1 MKKTALTMAISSLL
15 LAGGAQASTVYNQD
29 GTKLDIGGR
38 VQGMYYGSD
47 NDDESGDQ
55 SYLRLRIGGETRI
68 NEETVANGFVEYN
81 VPTNSSDTELR
92 YAYVGIKNDRFGAF
106 SYGRQ
111 DGLIAKA
118 VNDYTDVLP
127 EWGGDGLGKGTEVF
141 GTGRTNGLA
150 QYIYTFDGLVL
161 GAQFTGENEAQNESA
176 SSWTKGSEE
185 GYALSANY
193 NFDMGI
199 SLGLAYNQAGKT
211 TDQVEKANFGAQDAK
226 LTAVGIK
233 YNANN
238 LYAAATYA
246 YGEDHVYVNNAGNNG
261 YVSESNGY
269 EAVVQYTWG
278 QWKPSLAYN
287 RLDVKDADQNID
299 DTLTEYVSIGAWYNI
314 NDNFDVYV
322 DYKANLLSSVGTDG
336 YNKFGQNTDDV
347 VGVAMQYHF

>member
-47 NDDESGDQ
+47 NDNENGDQ
-55 SYLRLRIGGETRI
+55 SYLRLRIGGETRV
-68 NEETVANGFVEYN
+68 NSETVANGFVEYN
-81 VPTNSSDTELR
+81 VPTNDSDTELR
-92 YAYVGIKNDRFGAF
+92 YAYVGVKNDRFGAF

-150 QYIYTFDGLVL
+150 QYFYTFDGLVL
-161 GAQFTGENEAQNESA
+161 GAQFTGENEAQNDST
-176 SSWTKGSEE
+176 SSWTKGSAE

-211 TDQVEKANFGAQDAK
+211 ADQSANSSFGGDGDAK

-238 LYAAATYA
+238 LYAAASYA
-246 YGEDHVYVNNAGNNG
+246 YGEDHVYVNQAGIDG
-261 YVSESNGY
+261 YAEESNGY

-287 RLDVKDADQNID
+287 RLDVKGETFD

-314 NDNFDVYV
+314 NENFDVYV
-322 DYKANLLSSVGTDG
+322 DYKANLLSGGDTDG
-336 YNKFGQNTDDV
+336 YNEFGQNTDDV

>member
-47 NDDESGDQ
+47 NDNENGDQ
-55 SYLRLRIGGETRI
+55 SYLRLRIGGETRV
-68 NEETVANGFVEYN
+68 NSETVANGFIEYN
-81 VPTNSSDTELR
+81 VPTNDSDTELR
-92 YAYVGIKNDRFGAF
+92 YAYVGVKNDRFGAF

-150 QYIYTFDGLVL
+150 QYFYTFDGLVL
-161 GAQFTGENEAQNESA
+161 GAQFTGENEAQNDST
-176 SSWTKGSEE
+176 SSWTKGSAE

-211 TDQVEKANFGAQDAK
+211 ADQSANSNFGGDDDAK

-238 LYAAATYA
+238 LYAAASYA
-246 YGEDHVYVNNAGNNG
+246 YGEDHVYVNQAGIDG
-261 YVSESNGY
+261 YAEESNGY

-287 RLDVKDADQNID
+287 RLDVKGETFD

-314 NDNFDVYV
+314 NENFDVYV
-322 DYKANLLSSVGTDG
+322 DYKANLLSGGDTDG
-336 YNKFGQNTDDV
+336 YNEFGQNTDDV

>member
-1 MKKTALTMAISSLL
+1 MAISSLL

-176 SSWTKGSEE
+176 TSWTKGSNE

-322 DYKANLLSSVGTDG
+322 DYKANLLSSDGTDG